1 MACLG
6 IGKKTPPPK
15 SINFNA
21 EQFLKVTITG
31 PTGKDDLV
39 LVNEMGEFMPGVK
52 KADPMKQ
59 DPAQRKSGDN

>member
-1 MACLG
+1 M
-6 IGKKTPPPK
+6 GKKTPPPR

-31 PTGKDDLV
+31 PSGKDDLV

-52 KADPMKQ
+52 KGGDPKQ
-59 DPAQRKSGDN
+59 KMSSK